1 PYNVALKV
9 FINFSIVVTPSLY
22 RGLVMPPF
30 FIPSAPLIALPSA
43 TTHIN
48 CGWYGNTKNSHF
60 RKSEKLSISTGCAGN
75 MISITSRPALSVTVF
90 IRIVNTS
97 QVYN

>member
-1 PYNVALKV
+1 DQLRDLDIHRSLKH
-9 FINFSIVVTPSLY
+9 
-22 RGLVMPPF
+22 
-30 FIPSAPLIALPSA
+30 
-43 TTHIN
+43 TTEPVQ
-48 CGWYGNTKNSHF
+48 NTDF
-60 RKSEKLSISTGCAGN
+60 LKSEKLSISTGCAGN

>member
-1 PYNVALKV
+1 
-9 FINFSIVVTPSLY
+9 FINFSSIVNTPCT
-22 RGLVMPPF
+22 GGGDTPAF
-30 FIPSAPLIALPSA
+30 FVIPVPLITLPGA
-43 TTHIN
+43 TKHIN